1 MSKSRNRKEGFLWIF
16 MQMRSWPFVEPAQVA
31 ELPRSMRRKK
41 LSESRLHHALAQSG
55 RARGVGA
62 RTSRFAAAEPAP
74 GGADAHN
81 GRSLASLRAEAEQ
94 ILAEARAAASARIT
108 SDGEHSRS
116 PSTRGGRMTA
126 SAETTAEASPHRVYV
141 GGCFARWRSP
151 RVTSTRSP
159 AEARQVRGGEG
170 AARPGRRA
178 PARALPGKGRRPV
191 TAAGLA
197 APLSEAARLALRDLA
212 EALDCDRASG

>member
-1 MSKSRNRKEGFLWIF
+1 MDLHANAVLA
-16 MQMRSWPFVEPAQVA
+16 V
-31 ELPRSMRRKK
+31 RRA
-41 LSESRLHHALAQSG
+41 RPGG
-55 RARGVGA
+55 RAPALDASQEALRVTASPRAGA
-62 RTSRFAAAEPAP
+62 KRP
-74 GGADAHN
+74 
-81 GRSLASLRAEAEQ
+81 
-94 ILAEARAAASARIT
+94 SARSRSANFSLCCGGTRTGWSRRSHGTISRPRCGPT
-108 SDGEHSRS
+108 PRRSSPRQGQPLRRGSPATASTSRS

-141 GGCFARWRSP
+141 GGCFASWRSP

-159 AEARQVRGGEG
+159 AEARPVRGGEG